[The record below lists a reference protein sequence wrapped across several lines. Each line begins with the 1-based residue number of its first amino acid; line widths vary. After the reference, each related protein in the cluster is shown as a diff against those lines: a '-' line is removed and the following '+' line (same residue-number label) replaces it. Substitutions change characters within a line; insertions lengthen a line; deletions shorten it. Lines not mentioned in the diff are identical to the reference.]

1 MESLCYV
8 MVSILWIDNKRSLCT
23 CMSSLASSYKSYIQ
37 SVGLTRAFVLR
48 FIHIN
53 PLQYIHT
60 LHNVFFSDFIFFYS
74 KIWDANKFILYEE
87 WNGWLVCKLIEWNNN
102 SMTFLGGVMLNL
114 LDVHWQLNLINHKIE
129 YLHDWSV
136 KWQF

>member
-60 LHNVFFSDFIFFYS
+60 LHNVFFSDSIFFR
-74 KIWDANKFILYEE
+74 KIWEVNKFILYEE
-87 WNGWLVCKLIEWNNN
+87 WNGWLVCKLIEWIINW
-102 SMTFLGGVMLNL
+102 MTFLGGWVGEFMIYSLTTELNKS
-114 LDVHWQLNLINHKIE
+114 QNGIFT
-129 YLHDWSV
+129 WSV
-136 KWQF
+136 K